1 MGGGN
6 GVVLIDLQVSATTVF
21 LLQCSGQSFNVT
33 RVGLLASLLLY
44 LELKLESQNT

>member
-6 GVVLIDLQVSATTVF
+6 GVVLTDLQVSAKTVF

-33 RVGLLASLLLY
+33 GVGHLASLLLY
-44 LELKLESQNT
+44 